1 MAIMKTFTIAGV
13 ASTAPVPLAVQRGDL
28 LFTSGVMGKE
38 SDGSIPADPG
48 RQMELA
54 FQHMITL
61 AEMAG
66 GDKDSIAHISVVL
79 SDNVHRDHV
88 NEVTIKH
95 WPDANN
101 RPARHS
107 EQGSTPPG
115 AIVECY
121 MIADVGA
128 NSGKR
133 KIYEIEGVSHTAPIP
148 LGMQMGNLLF
158 SATIQPRETG
168 NAPEDPEAQIA
179 LAFKN
184 TQDLL
189 ALAGGTMDDVA
200 HMNTF
205 IRDADV
211 RKALNGKIRETF
223 PEDDDRPARHT
234 YQVPM
239 NGKTAFNLEYIAVL
253 GGEKRKIYEIPGV
266 SHNAPIPLA
275 VKKGN
280 LLFSS
285 TVMGR
290 ERDTRNVPED
300 PQERIA
306 LALQNIKDIVAL
318 AGGKP
323 ENIARIKVGIAEGAL
338 REQVNAAWLKAFPDE
353 ATRPARSVAEAFVP
367 DDALFECDFI
377 AVLDN

>member
-1 MAIMKTFTIAGV
+1 MVTIKTYTIPGV
-13 ASTAPVPLAVQRGDL
+13 ASTNPVPLAVQRGDL

-38 SDGSIPADPG
+38 ADGSLPADPG

-61 AEMAG
+61 TEMAG
-66 GDKDSIAHISVVL
+66 GNKDSIAHISVVL
-79 SDNVHRDHV
+79 SDNAHRDHV

-95 WPDANN
+95 WPDPNN

-107 EQGSTPPG
+107 EQGSTPPD

-168 NAPEDPEAQIA
+168 NAPEDPEEQIA
-179 LAFKN
+179 LTFKN

-205 IRDADV
+205 IKDADV
-211 RKALNGKIRETF
+211 RRALNGKIKETF

-253 GGEKRKIYEIPGV
+253 GGENRTIYEIPGV

-338 REQVNAAWLKAFPDE
+338 REHVNTAWLKAFPDE
-353 ATRPARSVAEAFVP
+353 ATRPARSVSESFIP
-367 DDALFECDFI
+367 DDALFECDFV